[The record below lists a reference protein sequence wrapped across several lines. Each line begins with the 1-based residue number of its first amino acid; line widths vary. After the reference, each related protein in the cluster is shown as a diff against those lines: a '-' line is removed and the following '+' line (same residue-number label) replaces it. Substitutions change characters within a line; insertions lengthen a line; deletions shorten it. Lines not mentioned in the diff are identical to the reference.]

1 MVKVIPA
8 FFCFVIPAQA
18 GISYRTLID
27 GTEPGL
33 QGSLPGLQHAG
44 LQDSRLRGNVRN
56 CNNAALCYRN
66 LILLVEYGPWIVAWC
81 FFALTC
87 GGFIKGALGVGTPLL
102 TVPMMAQ
109 VLPPQ
114 MAIAIMAIPVV
125 VANVLQFAQAE
136 RSTAVVARFWPTF
149 IAILIGTW
157 IGVKILSTIDEKT
170 LMFLVGVAVIAFALL
185 QGSKFR
191 LHLPDRLVK
200 PAGILFGGA
209 SGLIGGVSSFFGPM
223 LITYLISIR
232 GLSKN
237 QFVSSIS
244 FLYVSAVVPWTL
256 TLYYFGLL
264 DERLLVYST
273 FATLP
278 VTLGLLTGQ
287 RIRHWI
293 SEERFRYLIIG
304 ILVISGLSMLWR
316 AAQ

>member
-1 MVKVIPA
+1 M
-8 FFCFVIPAQA
+8 
-18 GISYRTLID
+18 LD
-27 GTEPGL
+27 
-33 QGSLPGLQHAG
+33 
-44 LQDSRLRGNVRN
+44 
-56 CNNAALCYRN
+56 
-66 LILLVEYGPWIVAWC
+66 EYGIWIIAWC
-81 FFALTC
+81 FFALGC

-125 VANVLQFAQAE
+125 VANVWQFAQAE
-136 RSTAVVARFWPTF
+136 RSAAVVARFWPTF
-149 IAILIGTW
+149 IAILVGTW
-157 IGVKILSTIDEKT
+157 IGVKILATIDEDT
-170 LMFLVGVAVIAFALL
+170 LMYLVGFAVIAFALL
-185 QGSKFR
+185 QGSRFR
-191 LHLPDRLVK
+191 LHLPERMVR
-200 PAGILFGGA
+200 PAGLFFGGA

-256 TLYYFGLL
+256 TLYYYGIL
-264 DERLLVYST
+264 DERLLIYST
-273 FATLP
+273 LATIP
-278 VTLGLLTGQ
+278 VTLGLIIGQ
-287 RIRHWI
+287 RIRRLI

-304 ILVISGLSMLWR
+304 ILVVSGLSMLWR

>member
-1 MVKVIPA
+1 M
-8 FFCFVIPAQA
+8 
-18 GISYRTLID
+18 L
-27 GTEPGL
+27 E
-33 QGSLPGLQHAG
+33 
-44 LQDSRLRGNVRN
+44 
-56 CNNAALCYRN
+56 
-66 LILLVEYGPWIVAWC
+66 EYGPWVVAWC

-87 GGFIKGALGVGTPLL
+87 GGLIKGALGVGTPLL

-125 VANVLQFAQAE
+125 VANLWQFARAE

-149 IAILIGTW
+149 AAILVGTW
-157 IGVKILSTIDEKT
+157 IGVKILATIDEKT
-170 LMFLVGVAVIAFALL
+170 LMYLVGLAVIFFAIL
-185 QGSKFR
+185 QGSRFR
-191 LHLPDRLVK
+191 LHLPDRLVR
-200 PAGILFGGA
+200 PAGVFFGGA

-256 TLYYFGLL
+256 TLYYFGIL
-264 DERLLVYST
+264 DERLLLYSA

-278 VTLGLLTGQ
+278 VTFGLLLGE
-287 RIRHWI
+287 RIRGSI
-293 SEERFRYLIIG
+293 SETRFRYLIIG
-304 ILVISGLSMLWR
+304 ILIISGLSMLWR
-316 AAQ
+316 AAH

>member
-1 MVKVIPA
+1 MPRFK
-8 FFCFVIPAQA
+8 
-18 GISYRTLID
+18 
-27 GTEPGL
+27 
-33 QGSLPGLQHAG
+33 
-44 LQDSRLRGNVRN
+44 RGWPVFE
-56 CNNAALCYRN
+56 
-66 LILLVEYGPWIVAWC
+66 EYGVWIIAWC
-81 FFALTC
+81 FFALAC

-114 MAIAIMAIPVV
+114 MAIAIMAIPGV
-125 VANVLQFAQAE
+125 VANIWQFAQAE
-136 RSTAVVARFWPTF
+136 RSSTVVPRFWPAF
-149 IAILIGTW
+149 LAILLGTW
-157 IGVKILSTIDEKT
+157 IGVRILVSIDDRT
-170 LMFLVGVAVIAFALL
+170 LMILVGGAVIAFGLL
-185 QGSKFR
+185 QGSKFQ
-191 LHLPDRLVK
+191 LHLPDRMVR

-264 DERLLVYST
+264 DQRLLTYSCI
-273 FATLP
+273 ATLP
-278 VTLGLLTGQ
+278 VTLGLVIGQ
-287 RIRHWI
+287 RLRGRI
-293 SEERFRYLIIG
+293 SETRFRYLIIA
-304 ILVISGLSMLWR
+304 ILVVSGLSMLWR

>member
-1 MVKVIPA
+1 
-8 FFCFVIPAQA
+8 
-18 GISYRTLID
+18 
-27 GTEPGL
+27 
-33 QGSLPGLQHAG
+33 
-44 LQDSRLRGNVRN
+44 
-56 CNNAALCYRN
+56 
-66 LILLVEYGPWIVAWC
+66 LLAEYGPWIVAWC

-114 MAIAIMAIPVV
+114 MAVAIMAIPVV
-125 VANVLQFAQAE
+125 VANVVQFAQAE

-157 IGVKILSTIDEKT
+157 IGVKILATIDEKT
-170 LMFLVGVAVIAFALL
+170 LMFLVGAAVIVFAIL

-209 SGLIGGVSSFFGPM
+209 SGLIGGISSFFGPM

-232 GLSKN
+232 GLTKN

-256 TLYYFGLL
+256 TLFSFGIL

-287 RIRHWI
+287 RNRHWI